1 MEERTMFQHILI
13 PTDGSDVAQRATVR
27 GCELAA
33 RLGARVTVMTALEHF
48 PAHIMASAYR
58 PADEPQELPGLSAA
72 EARLAEAEALARA
85 AGVACARLLAREPQP
100 VYRAILQAAENCG
113 ADLIVMGTHG
123 MGLMERIFVGS
134 QTQRVLAHTQIPVL
148 TFH

>member
-1 MEERTMFQHILI
+1 
-13 PTDGSDVAQRATVR
+13 
-27 GCELAA
+27 
-33 RLGARVTVMTALEHF
+33 
-48 PAHIMASAYR
+48 MASAYR
-58 PADEPQELPGLSAA
+58 PADEPQEPPGLPAA

-85 AGVACARLLAREPQP
+85 AGVACARLLVREPQP
-100 VYRAILQAAENCG
+100 VYRAILQAAEDCG

-134 QTQRVLAHTQIPVL
+134 QTQRVLAHTRIPVL